1 MYRLSVHL
9 RRALLF
15 LGGIRGDVVGDGV
28 YHLFDVRH
36 GDRLR
41 SVADS
46 VHDGLRAAGDLCFGA
61 HPS

>member
-1 MYRLSVHL
+1 MCNVNKKV
-9 RRALLF
+9 LLF
-15 LGGIRGDVVGDGV
+15 WSGIRGDVVGDGV

-61 HPS
+61 HLS